1 MYHVFFFL
9 RRNSL
14 KLIALLGIIFSALYF
29 FFFQAHHDDKKELE
43 IVSVNLGEVR
53 QIPWDIK
60 QAPIQVNETFVAAVH
75 GSLTSIHSLG
85 SIDNS
90 KQNTLLEKYYCEHL
104 VCFLELKQNIFF
116 HNKRKIN
123 AYDVE
128 FSLVR
133 QIFVDKSK
141 SFTLPILNDVEGI
154 NKINY
159 KTIKWV
165 KYSDIAYPTNLVS
178 GIKVLNA
185 TKLQIKLKHFN
196 KYFFHKISQGRLPI
210 VPIEELQNDYETW
223 KQYPIGFGKY
233 KVTHADTKKSEYLL
247 EKYDKADKIPDKIFL
262 FFSDT
267 RNGDINMLLG
277 NPLRKLPKDDH
288 ILVLSNFY
296 SNGGFLYNYQT
307 ELGRNENFRK
317 AISYAL
323 DRYKIAKASHINEIF
338 PEDQLLSN
346 SDWQMTYRF
355 PRPIQ
360 KQDLKKAKQ
369 YLAKVPKH
377 LWQNKIFEIPTYW
390 QDVKRIYS
398 LAYIQEMHKQ
408 LEDLGLKVKFLD
420 TNIEYDKFIK
430 DDKNILW
437 FTGFGISFVSF
448 DPNANFA
455 HFIKGSYFT
464 YEQPNDHIFNSMYE
478 LSTKHYLEKP
488 YITQQMSKYF
498 ADKNYMT
505 VVMNQRM
512 SLSFNPNKIVS
523 LGNQYNGI
531 RFALW
536 ELKLKQ

>member
-1 MYHVFFFL
+1 MQNVFFIIKKNFL
-9 RRNSL
+9 
-14 KLIALLGIIFSALYF
+14 KIILF
-29 FFFQAHHDDKKELE
+29 FIFFLTLFYLFFLQRLPEDKKELE
-43 IVSVNLGEVR
+43 IVSVNLGEIK
-53 QIPWDIK
+53 QIPWDLK

-75 GSLTSIHSLG
+75 GSLTSVHSFG

-90 KQNTLLEKYYCEHL
+90 KQNTLLEKYYCEQL
-104 VCFLELKQNIFF
+104 NCYLELKQNIYF
-116 HNKRKIN
+116 HNKRKVN

-128 FSLVR
+128 FSFVK
-133 QIFVDKSK
+133 QILKDKSE
-141 SFTLPILNDVEGI
+141 SFTLAILNDVEGI

-159 KTIKWV
+159 STFKWI
-165 KYSDIAYPTNLVS
+165 KYSDNNYPTNLVS
-178 GIKVLNA
+178 GIKVINA
-185 TKLQIKLKHFN
+185 TKLQIKLRHFN
-196 KYFFHKISQGRLPI
+196 KYFFHKLSQGRLPI
-210 VPIEELQNDYETW
+210 VPIEELQSDYETW
-223 KQYPIGFGKY
+223 KKYPIGFGKY
-233 KVTHADTKKSEYLL
+233 KVTYADIEKSEYLL
-247 EKYDKADKIPDKIFL
+247 EKYDKNEKIPDKIFL

-267 RNGDINMLLG
+267 VNGDINMLLG

-296 SNGGFLYNYQT
+296 SNGGFLYNFQT

-323 DRYKIAKASHINEIF
+323 DRHKIAKASHINEIF

-346 SDWQMTYRF
+346 SDWQMAYRF
-355 PRPIQ
+355 PRAIQ
-360 KQDLKKAKQ
+360 KQDLAKAKY

-377 LWQNKIFEIPTYW
+377 LWLNKLFEIPTYW
-390 QDVKRIYS
+390 EDVKQIYS
-398 LAYIQEMHKQ
+398 LPYIKEMHKQ
-408 LEDLGLKVKFLD
+408 LEQLGLKVKFLD

-464 YEQPNDHIFNSMYE
+464 YEQPNDPIFNAMYE
-478 LSTKHYLEKP
+478 QSTRHYLEKP
-488 YITQQMSKYF
+488 FITQQMSKYF
-498 ADKNYMT
+498 ADKNFMT

-512 SLSFNPNKIVS
+512 SLSFNPNKIIS

-536 ELKLKQ
+536 ELKLRH